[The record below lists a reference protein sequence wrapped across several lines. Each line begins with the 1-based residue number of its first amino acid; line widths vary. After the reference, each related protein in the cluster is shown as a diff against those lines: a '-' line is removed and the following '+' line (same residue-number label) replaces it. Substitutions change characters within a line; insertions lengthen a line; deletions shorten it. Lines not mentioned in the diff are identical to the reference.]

1 MLNSKFLP
9 HFTDEPTAPC
19 KCLLIGLTFP
29 AHSPFPRHPFPVTHP
44 PREFERCV
52 LGVHLA
58 FCREQKPT
66 ICTQEERVTGQR
78 GQKSPIRTRG
88 SNDGGKNPQSAS
100 RSHSGKF
107 QNYVSRQLIVLPFS
121 NRSGFHSSR
130 FVCGIPWRTCR
141 SRKAATDFCDSGRQD
156 SLSSNILNRKRSDI
170 SFIVQIIAIFAA

>member
-1 MLNSKFLP
+1 MKIELS
-9 HFTDEPTAPC
+9 E
-19 KCLLIGLTFP
+19 IGTI
-29 AHSPFPRHPFPVTHP
+29 PVTTWPSRLTRLSLGIRSPWHTL

-58 FCREQKPT
+58 FCRGQKPT
-66 ICTQEERVTGQR
+66 ICTQEERVTGWR

-107 QNYVSRQLIVLPFS
+107 QNYVSQQLIVLPFS

-130 FVCGIPWRTCR
+130 FVCGIPRHVALKKGCHWLMWQQSPR
-141 SRKAATDFCDSGRQD
+141 
-156 SLSSNILNRKRSDI
+156 
-170 SFIVQIIAIFAA
+170 

>member
-1 MLNSKFLP
+1 MAF
-9 HFTDEPTAPC
+9 PC
-19 KCLLIGLTFP
+19 ALVVFNLWQIYKQLYWIPNFCHTLQMSQPSLANVCISAWPFRLTRLSLGIR
-29 AHSPFPRHPFPVTHP
+29 SPWHTL

-58 FCREQKPT
+58 FCRGQKPT

-100 RSHSGKF
+100 RSHSSKF
-107 QNYVSRQLIVLPFS
+107 QNYVSQQLIVLPFS

-130 FVCGIPWRTCR
+130 FVCGIPRHVALKKGCHWLMW
-141 SRKAATDFCDSGRQD
+141 QQ
-156 SLSSNILNRKRSDI
+156 SLRLP
-170 SFIVQIIAIFAA
+170 